1 MLKQDFSVLQ
11 QRKIIDMLIEGDYL
25 PYQTGNNIKDMIVRF
40 GYNHTIDTS
49 ELTSRWQIMKALL
62 TQLNQS
68 GQTQGFFDYILSAN
82 FLKSA
87 IEAQNN
93 DYKISNIDNDLDRN
107 KLIEQ
112 GRKKIQDEF
121 IKAINDEIIYSHKK
135 INYNNHILSITNPSF
150 NQPDVNVIKDKI
162 DSGYISSMLEK
173 AKDDLNDK
181 DYDSVVTKARTIL
194 EEVFIQIIE
203 DNNEVVKNN
212 GKIGE
217 YRGKVH
223 EILGMKK
230 SNDWDE
236 KIIRLVS
243 FLNGSVSTIAELRNI
258 NSDSH
263 GVSKRTKINEAEA
276 ELIINS
282 AVTLGNYYLKV
293 NDRHNN

>member
-25 PYQTGNNIKDMIVRF
+25 PYQTANNIKDMIVHF
-40 GYNHTIDTS
+40 GYNLTIDTS

-82 FLKSA
+82 FLKSE

-93 DYKISNIDNDLDRN
+93 DYKISNIDNDLDKN

-150 NQPDVNVIKDKI
+150 KQPDVNVIKDRI
-162 DSGYISSMLEK
+162 TSGYISSMLEK
-173 AKDDLNDK
+173 AKDDLIDK

-203 DNNEVVKNN
+203 DNNEVVKYN

-217 YRGKVH
+217 YRAKVH

-236 KIIRLVS
+236 KIIKLVG
-243 FLNGSVSTIAELRNI
+243 FLNGLVSTIAELRNI

-263 GVSKRTKINEAEA
+263 GNSKRTKINEAEA

>member
-1 MLKQDFSVLQ
+1 MFGLILQ
-11 QRKIIDMLIEGDYL
+11 STK
-25 PYQTGNNIKDMIVRF
+25 
-40 GYNHTIDTS
+40 
-49 ELTSRWQIMKALL
+49 
-62 TQLNQS
+62 
-68 GQTQGFFDYILSAN
+68 
-82 FLKSA
+82 
-87 IEAQNN
+87 
-93 DYKISNIDNDLDRN
+93 N

-112 GRKKIQDEF
+112 GRKKIQDEL

-150 NQPDVNVIKDKI
+150 KQPDVNVIKDKI

-173 AKDDLNDK
+173 AKDDLMDK

-217 YRGKVH
+217 YRAKVH

-236 KIIRLVS
+236 KIIKLVG
-243 FLNGSVSTIAELRNI
+243 FLNGLVSTIAELRNI

-263 GVSKRTKINEAEA
+263 GNSKRTKINEAEA

>member
-1 MLKQDFSVLQ
+1 
-11 QRKIIDMLIEGDYL
+11 MLIEGDYL
-25 PYQTGNNIKDMIVRF
+25 PYQTANNIKDMIVRF
-40 GYNHTIDTS
+40 GYNLTIDTS

-62 TQLNQS
+62 NQLNQS

-93 DYKISNIDNDLDRN
+93 DYKISNIDNDLDKN

-150 NQPDVNVIKDKI
+150 KQPDVNVIKDKI

-173 AKDDLNDK
+173 AKDDLMDK

-194 EEVFIQIIE
+194 EEIFIQIIE
-203 DNNEVVKNN
+203 DNNEVGKNN

-217 YRGKVH
+217 YRAKVH

-236 KIIRLVS
+236 KIIKLVG
-243 FLNGSVSTIAELRNI
+243 FLNGLVSTIAELRNI

-263 GVSKRTKINEAEA
+263 GNSKRTKINEAEA

>member
-217 YRGKVH
+217 YRAKVH

-236 KIIRLVS
+236 KIIKLVS